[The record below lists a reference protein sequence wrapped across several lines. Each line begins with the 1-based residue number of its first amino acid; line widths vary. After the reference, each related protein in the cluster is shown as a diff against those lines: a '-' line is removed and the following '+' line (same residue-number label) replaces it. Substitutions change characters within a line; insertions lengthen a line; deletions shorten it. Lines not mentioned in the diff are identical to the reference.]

1 MEEEKEKKYPTY
13 YMTLNNPL
21 EEIQYLRELTAN
33 QRTRINELLIYKEKY
48 CILMN
53 QIENNKS
60 LEIVRRRN

>member
-1 MEEEKEKKYPTY
+1 MEEEKDK
-13 YMTLNNPL
+13 LL
-21 EEIQYLRELTAN
+21 EEIQYLRELTVN

-48 CILMN
+48 SILMN